1 MSTKTTF
8 KRVALVAVAALGL
21 GVLGSAPS
29 FAAASASVVT
39 TSTTVAYG
47 DSKTVPTVGSTV
59 TLDALLAITANAS
72 AATTETSTVVA
83 TLTTIPNNS
92 LLGADSVTASVTGA
106 AAAYATATASTNVLR
121 FYMAEAEDTTGKIGT
136 ATFTPDV
143 PGKYV
148 LTLSPKNGGVAGVTD
163 SAGTART
170 VEINVGGIAI
180 TQGG

>member
-8 KRVALVAVAALGL
+8 KRISLVAVAALGL

-59 TLDALLAITANAS
+59 TLDALLAITANAGS
-72 AATTETSTVVA
+72 AATSETSTVVA

-92 LLGADSVTASVTGA
+92 VLGADSVTASVTGA
-106 AAAYATATASTNVLR
+106 AAAYSGATASASVLR
-121 FYMAEAEDTTGKIGT
+121 FYMATAANKTGKIGT

-143 PGKYV
+143 PGK
-148 LTLSPKNGGVAGVTD
+148 
-163 SAGTART
+163 
-170 VEINVGGIAI
+170 
-180 TQGG
+180 